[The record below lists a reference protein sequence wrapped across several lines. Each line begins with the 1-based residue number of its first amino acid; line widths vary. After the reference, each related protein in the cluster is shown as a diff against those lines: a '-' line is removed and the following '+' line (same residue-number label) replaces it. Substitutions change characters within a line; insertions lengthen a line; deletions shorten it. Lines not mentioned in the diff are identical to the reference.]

1 MYTYG
6 RVFFGSLLI
15 LSFWLASL
23 SHADDA
29 RKGSFQ
35 CKAEESYLEFL
46 SGFGDADSQD
56 ESFACF
62 QSIENA
68 DYEHSLIVDIR
79 SVSTFQKVRIP
90 NSINLTKL
98 ELLSTQGIKSRP
110 ILVVDKGF
118 ARTALAQMCAKAEA
132 KGFKAFKI
140 LLGGVAAWHASGR
153 ELEGLSEH
161 FSDLHSIEPN
171 EFLSELKQNRLSVLA
186 IDAYSEHLAAI
197 APPELVISKLDGERM
212 LDRQLLSHVQR
223 VGSDD
228 QFPVVL
234 LGTNSSA
241 VKSSPVL
248 RSVFTLDISARNLA
262 AVYQGYLDVAE
273 KRKAIPDRFR
283 CRG

>member
-1 MYTYG
+1 MYTFG

-15 LSFWLASL
+15 LSFCLTPL
-23 SHADDA
+23 SHADEA
-29 RKGSFQ
+29 RKDSFQ

-46 SGFGDADSQD
+46 SGLGDAYSPD
-56 ESFACF
+56 ESFSCF
-62 QSIENA
+62 QSIEEA

-79 SVSTFQKVRIP
+79 SASTFQKVRIP

-98 ELLSTQGIKSRP
+98 ELLSTQGIQSRP

-118 ARTALAQMCAKAEA
+118 SRTALAQMCAKAEA
-132 KGFKAFKI
+132 EGFKTFKV

-153 ELEGLSEH
+153 ELEGLPEH

-171 EFLSELKQNRLSVLA
+171 EFLIELKQNRLSVLA
-186 IDAYSEHLAAI
+186 TDAYSEYLKAI

-223 VGSDD
+223 VGSGE

-234 LGTNSSA
+234 LGANSSV

-262 AVYQGYLDVAE
+262 AVYQGHLEIAE